1 MARNKL
7 EDAKSRARIIST
19 RIRSRMDEAAREK
32 IASFAGKLSWTP
44 EDCGIDR
51 GAWRRVEEIGVS
63 PQLVFAH
70 PDLLLAHP
78 DASLHY
84 RGIATLSLKRVQQI
98 AGSVDVWEK
107 EPRRARGGAE
117 KALRVARL
125 YNAII
130 SSIILDST
138 DWTMENGYRN
148 ILATMGITSDGA
160 LRNIIGQEAER
171 AVKEKIAEWLE
182 NRSGIPFAPEE
193 ARAAWRLGAGG
204 GLRMVYSSE
213 PDIRFEKATGKGGW
227 EVISTIEVK
236 GGADPA
242 GALERLGAVKK
253 SFDKTPARSKN
264 FLILGV
270 ETGEMRAQLNEM
282 RIEKVFDLFET
293 LHNDARWREFLN
305 EAFHHTLRALRAPL
319 QRSPGD
325 RARREA
331 SPSAPRSAPLPLR
344 PVGSRRAF
352 GKVLNQLDGEAA
364 RGGGVGEGDDAASRA
379 VGGRHREG
387 DALRLPLG
395 HGRPQI
401 VHGEADVVQPLAAL
415 GDEAVERRVG
425 AAHLHELH
433 HRPLRLVEI
442 EPGGVAGTLIDPSL
456 QKPEAQQ
463 ILHHAPLRFQVADG
477 AAHVI
482 DFRHFSGLSR

>member
-7 EDAKSRARIIST
+7 EDAKKRARIIST
-19 RIRSRMDEAAREK
+19 RIRARTDEAVREK
-32 IASFAGKLSWTP
+32 IASFAEKLSWAP

-51 GAWRRVEEIGVS
+51 EAWRRIEEIGVS
-63 PQLVFAH
+63 PRLVFAH
-70 PDLLLAHP
+70 PDLLRAHP

-98 AGSVDVWEK
+98 AGSVDAWEK
-107 EPRRARGGAE
+107 EPRRARVSAE

-148 ILATMGITSDGA
+148 VLATMGITSDGA

-171 AVKEKIAEWLE
+171 AVKERLAEWLE
-182 NRSGIPFAPEE
+182 NRSGVPCAPDE

-213 PDIRFEKATGKGGW
+213 PDIRFEKKTKEGEW

-270 ETGEMRAQLNEM
+270 ETNEMRSQLNEM
-282 RIEKVFDLFET
+282 RVERVFDLFET
-293 LHNDARWREFLN
+293 LHNDARWREFVS
-305 EAFHHTLRALRAPL
+305 EVFHHTLR
-319 QRSPGD
+319 
-325 RARREA
+325 
-331 SPSAPRSAPLPLR
+331 
-344 PVGSRRAF
+344 
-352 GKVLNQLDGEAA
+352 VLKTPD
-364 RGGGVGEGDDAASRA
+364 
-379 VGGRHREG
+379 
-387 DALRLPLG
+387 
-395 HGRPQI
+395 
-401 VHGEADVVQPLAAL
+401 
-415 GDEAVERRVG
+415 
-425 AAHLHELH
+425 
-433 HRPLRLVEI
+433 
-442 EPGGVAGTLIDPSL
+442 
-456 QKPEAQQ
+456 
-463 ILHHAPLRFQVADG
+463 
-477 AAHVI
+477 
-482 DFRHFSGLSR
+482 